1 MNFRRKQIA
10 GKMRLGLLLSLLLL
24 AQAARAQT
32 TNPPAPAPRAL
43 NDILALEDPAARL
56 TSLQQ
61 FLKTNA
67 TGEAAL
73 TAREAVVF
81 SYSQIGEAQLNDN
94 NIEKA
99 VEAFQR
105 AIKALPKQ
113 VSDQF
118 FEDTVVKIPMA
129 VSTRGYRAEAV
140 TLGKLLET
148 RFANEAERLAA
159 LGEYYLSIEA
169 SGEAINTLENATHLA
184 PEDARLQR
192 ALGAAYRMG
201 LRIGDAIAAY
211 QLAVRYDPKDRR
223 AFYDLANLYRS
234 QGAYEDA
241 LKLYQKQLEI
251 DPKHTASHKGLA
263 LAYTALGKED
273 EATAALNQVRDL
285 RGSSDEIRQDIL
297 LQTQLAFYY
306 LAQNKLKAA
315 RQAAEAALLVE
326 PRFSWARI
334 AAAEVELAEGKYFE
348 AERHLL
354 AAQKYAG
361 FPTLAFTLAK
371 LYLIVEDFDG
381 ASEWLGKAFRYSAQD
396 KFTTRLGGVRDV
408 QADELRD
415 LLAPEHQAAIFL
427 AEPPTSDE
435 LFKIAESLTR
445 VNARLT
451 DKTPD
456 NKTAAPAAKE
466 TGKENNPD
474 LLEQSARTFVEA
486 EGTRRSFRALYMAR
500 RLAQAGK
507 ALPLAVK
514 FADQALELAEV
525 ATEAEGSVRDYPN
538 YDREGRLRTFRGRA
552 YDARGWAL
560 FKANQ
565 NPEAVRTLSQAVLTY
580 GPLPEGKEALRHLS
594 AAKEAAGELPVALE
608 LALAAY
614 ETPADK
620 NTADLNRSVVESLYR
635 KVHGSLNGLGEKLGQ
650 PLSAKTAG
658 LIAAA
663 ANAANHAETQTP
675 TTTAA
680 NTGDPAPTTAKPEF
694 NVNQLLVNRPNEA
707 NGNERRPALST
718 PTRGSDSGK
727 TAQTEA
733 ANPPSAEKLRVGLY
747 GIPVN
752 PKTANG
758 GRPNFPLPPPPKPQP
773 RATPEPATKT
783 AAVNP
788 PPAPAATPIKEPVIE
803 KAAEQQ
809 AEKAQVAVI
818 AKELPKEPSAKEP
831 SAKEPSAKELA
842 AKEPEKLPEKLKENA
857 RETAPVTTPTTT
869 AENAVTLPPITTANT
884 EAAARNA
891 VPPATEK
898 VAEKEPAPTLA
909 RATENEPE
917 KGAEKE
923 PEKPLF
929 VPPSTPLTVP
939 EIRANNASAVET
951 SAPAPAQPV
960 SLPELPADKPVQ
972 LAVTYA
978 PDPAFFRRLRLV
990 PAAEEEP
997 PAPLVPAPNITVA
1010 NPAEPPITVRYEAVP
1025 TKPADNAAPAEPP
1038 PPVNTR
1044 PRRVNELI
1052 PVNQPTPSGPAANGR
1067 KRRVAPPP
1075 AKP

>member
-1 MNFRRKQIA
+1 
-10 GKMRLGLLLSLLLL
+10 MRLGLLPLILLLL
-24 AQAARAQT
+24 AHAAHAQT
-32 TNPPAPAPRAL
+32 ADPPGQPPAGQPPAGQPPRAL

-56 TSLQQ
+56 TALQQ
-61 FLKTNA
+61 FLKTNT

-81 SYSQIGEAQLNDN
+81 SHSQIGEAQLNDN

-113 VSDQF
+113 ISDRF
-118 FEDTVVKIPMA
+118 FEETVIKIPLA

-148 RFANEAERLAA
+148 RFASEAERLAA

-169 SGEAINTLENATHLA
+169 AGEAINALENATHLA
-184 PEDARLQR
+184 PEDARLHR

-201 LRIGDAIAAY
+201 LRIGDAVAAY

-306 LAQNKLKAA
+306 LGQNKLKAA

-326 PRFSWARI
+326 PRFSWARL

-348 AERHLL
+348 AERNLL
-354 AAQKYAG
+354 AAQKYAN

-381 ASEWLGKAFRYSAQD
+381 ASELLGKAFRYSAQD

-408 QADELRD
+408 QADELRE

-435 LFKIAESLTR
+435 LFKIAEALTR
-445 VNARLT
+445 VNARLSE
-451 DKTPD
+451 KAPEG
-456 NKTAAPAAKE
+456 KTAAPASKE
-466 TGKENNPD
+466 AGKENDPD
-474 LLEQSARTFVEA
+474 LLEQSARIFVEA

-500 RLAQAGK
+500 RLAQGGK
-507 ALPLAVK
+507 ALPLAIK
-514 FADQALELAEV
+514 FAEQALELSEV

-560 FKANQ
+560 FKASQ
-565 NPEAVRTLSQAVLTY
+565 YPEAVRTLSQAVLIY

-594 AAKEAAGELPVALE
+594 AAKEASGDLPTALE
-608 LALAAY
+608 LALASY
-614 ETPADK
+614 EPPTSK
-620 NTADLNRSVVESLYR
+620 NAVDVNRTVIELLYR
-635 KVHGSLNGLGEKLGQ
+635 KVHGSLNGLAEQLGR
-650 PLSAKTAG
+650 PLSVKTSGLMAAAATAVAKTETAATPAAAKTAEP
-658 LIAAA
+658 A
-663 ANAANHAETQTP
+663 Q
-675 TTTAA
+675 TTAA
-680 NTGDPAPTTAKPEF
+680 NAEF
-694 NVNQLLVNRPNEA
+694 NVNQLLINRPNE
-707 NGNERRPALST
+707 GNNAERRPALAAT
-718 PTRGSDSGK
+718 PRREENAK
-727 TAQTEA
+727 TAPAEA
-733 ANPPSAEKLRVGLY
+733 GNTASAEKLRVGLY

-752 PKTANG
+752 PKVSNSGKPT
-758 GRPNFPLPPPPKPQP
+758 FPLPPPKPQA
-773 RATPEPATKT
+773 RAPQETATNKV
-783 AAVNP
+783 AANP
-788 PPAPAATPIKEPVIE
+788 PPAPTPVKESGAE
-803 KAAEQQ
+803 KAAEKP
-809 AEKAQVAVI
+809 AEKAAEKETEKAQVAVI
-818 AKELPKEPSAKEP
+818 AKELPTEPQPKVP
-831 SAKEPSAKELA
+831 
-842 AKEPEKLPEKLKENA
+842 LKEI
-857 RETAPVTTPTTT
+857 V
-869 AENAVTLPPITTANT
+869 
-884 EAAARNA
+884 
-891 VPPATEK
+891 
-898 VAEKEPAPTLA
+898 KEPAPVTPLTTVVA
-909 RATENEPE
+909 ETITPPTPVTEKAAVKEAAKETEKPPE
-917 KGAEKE
+917 KESEKAVAKE
-923 PEKPLF
+923 RGKEVEKTPF
-929 VPPSTPLTVP
+929 VAPATPLTVP
-939 EIRANNASAVET
+939 EIKTGNVPATTPETNASA
-951 SAPAPAQPV
+951 AAQPV
-960 SLPELPADKPVQ
+960 VLPELPQEKPVA
-972 LAVTYA
+972 LASVYT
-978 PDPAFFRRLRLV
+978 PDAEMRARLLPVKPA
-990 PAAEEEP
+990 EEP
-997 PAPLVPAPNITVA
+997 PAPPIPVPNLNAA
-1010 NPAEPPITVRYEAVP
+1010 NPPEPTITVRYEAAP
-1025 TKPADNAAPAEPP
+1025 PKPADNEAPAEAPP
-1038 PPVNTR
+1038 AVSTR
-1044 PRRVNELI
+1044 PRRVNELVPI
-1052 PVNQPTPSGPAANGR
+1052 NQPIPGGPATNAR
-1067 KRRVAPPP
+1067 KRRVAAPP